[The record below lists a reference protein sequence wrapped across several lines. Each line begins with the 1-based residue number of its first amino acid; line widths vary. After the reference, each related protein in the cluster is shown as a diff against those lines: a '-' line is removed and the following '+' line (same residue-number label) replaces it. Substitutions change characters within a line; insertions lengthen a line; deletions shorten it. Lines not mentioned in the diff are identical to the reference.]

1 MILPPNCAVET
12 DRLLL
17 SVLVAAALS
26 LSPAAVG
33 LAGAEPDKGTR
44 KRETEP
50 EHYSDGKGN
59 NTDGKG
65 KINAEA
71 SAMLPRGVSD
81 EWKKRGM
88 AATRKVVKTFARAGL
103 RLYPHFRP
111 AVATPEFIKL
121 LRIKPGDK
129 IADVGSGTGA
139 LAIGMLEQGVKFKRL
154 YEVDTCRASL
164 EFLTYMLETTA
175 YPGRERVTPV
185 RCTDTDPKI
194 PARDLSKILI
204 INVPGFTAT
213 AEKGGKGQY
222 VKPEVLKVF
231 KALAGSLRPGG
242 EIQIIYEGGHKPFK
256 ERVVHKKVELTVRG
270 FSRYAI
276 PLKMVGLEHVANEVW
291 EVWGVVHDVVI
302 ARKPR

>member
-88 AATRKVVKTFARAGL
+88 APWDRPGCGL
-103 RLYPHFRP
+103 TNR
-111 AVATPEFIKL
+111 L
-121 LRIKPGDK
+121 LRRWRVMRWQADSNWPSGVISGWWRKMPYSGSFVGDG
-129 IADVGSGTGA
+129 GS
-139 LAIGMLEQGVKFKRL
+139 
-154 YEVDTCRASL
+154 
-164 EFLTYMLETTA
+164 
-175 YPGRERVTPV
+175 P
-185 RCTDTDPKI
+185 
-194 PARDLSKILI
+194 
-204 INVPGFTAT
+204 
-213 AEKGGKGQY
+213 
-222 VKPEVLKVF
+222 
-231 KALAGSLRPGG
+231 
-242 EIQIIYEGGHKPFK
+242 
-256 ERVVHKKVELTVRG
+256 
-270 FSRYAI
+270 
-276 PLKMVGLEHVANEVW
+276 
-291 EVWGVVHDVVI
+291 
-302 ARKPR
+302 